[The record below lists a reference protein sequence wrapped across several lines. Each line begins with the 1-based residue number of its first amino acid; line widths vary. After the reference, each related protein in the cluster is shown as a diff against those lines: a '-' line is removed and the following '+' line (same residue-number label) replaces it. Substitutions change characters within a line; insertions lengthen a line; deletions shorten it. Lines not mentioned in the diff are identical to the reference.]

1 MYSMAIPE
9 ISKAQ
14 ATMAI
19 FIGISYIISIPAIII
34 AMSRCVAIVVVVVVA
49 AAAAVGGEVV
59 VGKQEEQGSRVACLG
74 GSAMSP
80 MCT

>member
-1 MYSMAIPE
+1 
-9 ISKAQ
+9 
-14 ATMAI
+14 MAI

-49 AAAAVGGEVV
+49 AAVGGEVV